1 MDLASRLVRTTE
13 APGGPDRAGAVAEA
27 TVDLA
32 VQLVAMDTVNPGLVP
47 GAAGEAA
54 AVDLLRVR
62 LEAAGFDCDVVL
74 PPGRPDR
81 PSLLAQRPGR
91 RRSGR
96 PAHSAR
102 SLLLNGHLDTVGP
115 GGMPDP
121 YGARIEGDR
130 RTGRLLG
137 RGACD
142 MKGGVAA
149 IVVAAET
156 VSRSD
161 PDADLILALVA
172 DEEDASA
179 GTEAVIARLAALE
192 RRPDAALVTE
202 PTWLDL
208 AVAHR
213 GFAVVEVELRG
224 RASHSSRAA
233 DGVNAVAHL
242 GRLLTAVEEYDARLR
257 ARTAHPLLGHGT
269 LLATVAR
276 GGSAPFSIPDA
287 ASAVVERRT
296 LPGEEAE
303 VALAEVQRILERLHA
318 EDPALDATA
327 RLRLGRAA
335 YEMSDARAAAALAS
349 LLAEGLVRAGRQE
362 PARTGAPY
370 WMESALWQAAGI
382 PTVVCGPAGGGLHA
396 DDEWLD
402 LAQLRAF
409 AVSLTQA
416 AETFT
421 AVLP

>member
-1 MDLASRLVRTTE
+1 MDLASRLVTSTRVPAGRDQPHDIPE
-13 APGGPDRAGAVAEA
+13 AA
-27 TVDLA
+27 VDLA
-32 VQLVAMDTVNPGLVP
+32 VQLVALDTVNPGLVP

-54 AVDLLRVR
+54 AVHLLRRR
-62 LEAAGFDCDVVL
+62 LEAAGFACEVVT
-74 PPGRPDR
+74 PAGRPDR
-81 PSLLAQRPGR
+81 PSLLAQRPDP
-91 RRSGR
+91 RSSG
-96 PAHSAR
+96 R

-115 GGMPDP
+115 GAMTDP
-121 YGARIEGDR
+121 FGARVLGDR
-130 RTGRLLG
+130 TTGRLLG

-142 MKGGVAA
+142 MKGGVAG
-149 IVVAAET
+149 IVVAAEA

-161 PDADLILALVA
+161 PGADLILALVA

-179 GTEAVIARLAALE
+179 GTESVLARLAELG
-192 RRPDAALVTE
+192 RRPDACLVTE

-213 GFAVVEVELRG
+213 GFAVVDVELRG
-224 RASHSSRAA
+224 RAAHSSRAE

-242 GRLLTAVEEYDARLR
+242 GHLLTAVEEYDRRLR

-269 LLATVAR
+269 LLATVAH

-303 VALAEVQRILERLHA
+303 VALAEVQRVLERLHA

-335 YEMSDARAAAALAS
+335 YEMSDAPAAADLAS
-349 LLAEGLVRAGRQE
+349 LLAGGLVRAGRPE

-370 WMESALWQAAGI
+370 WMESALWQAGGI

-409 AVSLTQA
+409 AVALTHA
-416 AETFT
+416 AVAFT
-421 AVLP
+421 APLP